1 MTNLEWFMTCSTEEF
16 AEMYFMSGY
25 ACLICVNGNN
35 LNCECVVMALRCGI
49 EKICLPN
56 IVNALNFRPSARMA
70 SELEA
75 LRAKNKTAA
84 DWAEFIE
91 REMPSCCFCVQGCV
105 PGECDEYEDAYFE
118 EHSSC
123 SKMREKWLNS
133 ERTERD
139 ADNVT
144 WKGEFVN
151 D

>member
-1 MTNLEWFMTCSTEEF
+1 MTNLEWFMTCPTKEF

-25 ACLICVNGNN
+25 ACLICVNGNS
-35 LNCECVVMALRCGI
+35 LNCECAIEALHHGI
-49 EKICLPN
+49 EGTCLPR
-56 IVNALNFRPSARMA
+56 IVDALNYRPSAHMK

-84 DWAEFIE
+84 DWVEFIE
-91 REMPSCCFCVQGCV
+91 REMPSCDFCVQECV
-105 PGECDEYEDAYFE
+105 PEGCDEYEDEYLE
-118 EHSSC
+118 KHYPC

-139 ADNVT
+139 ANNVK
-144 WKGEFVN
+144 WKGKFIN